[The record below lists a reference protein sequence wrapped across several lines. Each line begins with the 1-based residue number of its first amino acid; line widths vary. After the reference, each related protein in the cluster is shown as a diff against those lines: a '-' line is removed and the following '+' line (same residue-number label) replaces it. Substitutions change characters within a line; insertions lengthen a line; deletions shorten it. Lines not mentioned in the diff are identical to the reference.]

1 MENVKRKYETFR
13 NKYSLPKFSDLIK
26 EFNVNSE
33 NPDLILH
40 DIVDKINDRV
50 MSHAKIIESIIF
62 VGTGETASNLF
73 EAKMLRNRRKS
84 IFELYKELMSIKWK
98 GIKIE
103 TRADEKEM
111 ANFIKDTHEKWIKK
125 LKIEFVNICEEFEKR
140 WKDASLGT
148 SSTETMYLG

>member
-1 MENVKRKYETFR
+1 MENVKKKYETFR
-13 NKYSLPKFSDLIK
+13 KKYSLPKFSDLIK

-62 VGTGETASNLF
+62 VGAGETASNLF

-84 IFELYKELMSIKWK
+84 IFDLGTNFEGQFYHSK
-98 GIKIE
+98 
-103 TRADEKEM
+103 TRANM
-111 ANFIKDTHEKWIKK
+111 A
-125 LKIEFVNICEEFEKR
+125 EFTK
-140 WKDASLGT
+140 A
-148 SSTETMYLG
+148 